1 MSQRNQ
7 FFTNQS
13 AGATSATF
21 QFAGSTWILS
31 AEASSWGGA
40 SLKLQAKGPNGT
52 FIDIAGAVLTANGFF
67 EFDAARGSEI
77 QAVITGTPTGLY
89 AIAVP
94 I

>member
-1 MSQRNQ
+1 MSMRNV
-7 FFTNQS
+7 FFTNQG
-13 AGATSATF
+13 AAATSPTL

-31 AEASSWGGA
+31 AEASAWGGA

-52 FIDIAGAVLTANGFF
+52 FIDIPGAVLAANGFI
-67 EFDAARGSEI
+67 EFDAARGTEI